1 MFYIAFVLGAVTLFY
16 VWLKWNYTYWK
27 RHKVCGPEPTLFV
40 GNIGPTFTFS
50 DHWGIVA
57 EKWYK

>member
-1 MFYIAFVLGAVTLFY
+1 MFLIALLLGAVSLFY
-16 VWLKWNYTYWK
+16 VWLKWNYSFWK
-27 RHKVCGPEPTLFV
+27 RNKVPGPEPTLFV

-50 DHWGIVA
+50 EHWGIVT